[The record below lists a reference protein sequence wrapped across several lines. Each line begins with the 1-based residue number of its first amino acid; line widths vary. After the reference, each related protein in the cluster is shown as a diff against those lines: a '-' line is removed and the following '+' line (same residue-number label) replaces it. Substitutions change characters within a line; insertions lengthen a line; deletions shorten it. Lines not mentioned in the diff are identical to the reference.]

1 MKILFVS
8 HSSVLKYHQQKL
20 EILAE
25 KFGHDITLITPP
37 YWNEGGSS
45 IKVYTG
51 NGKIKYEIGKTV
63 IFKKRLLHFYMNASD
78 IVKKIN
84 PDIVHI
90 EEEPFAPVC
99 WQFMRAAKKMH
110 KKAVFF
116 TWENIERRHNPVYTY
131 FDNYCIKKADAAI
144 AGNEDGKQILL
155 KKGFKGSLEVIPQY
169 GINLEDFPLTAK
181 KNDDKVSNLVYIGRL
196 TPEKGLSTLV
206 ESLKDISGI
215 KLHIAGSGSALFTE
229 ILCKQVESLGIK
241 DKVILYPF
249 IDREKIPEF
258 LSKMDILILP
268 SLSTPAWKE
277 QFGRVLIE
285 AFAAK
290 VAVIGSD
297 SGEIPHII
305 ADAGLVFREGD
316 AHDLASKILLLIK
329 NPEFYASYLENGY
342 KRVADNYTN
351 DVISGQIDSLYKKI
365 TG

>member
-20 EILAE
+20 EILAS
-25 KFGHDITLITPP
+25 KFNHDITLVTPP
-37 YWNEGGSS
+37 FWYEGGAK
-45 IKVYTG
+45 IPVYTG
-51 NGKIKYEIGKTV
+51 TSKIKYETGKAVT
-63 IFKKRLLHFYMNASD
+63 FKKRMLHFYMNAAA
-78 IVKKIN
+78 ITKKAN

-90 EEEPFAPVC
+90 EEEPFAPAC
-99 WQFMRAAKKMH
+99 WQFLRAAKKMH
-110 KKAVFF
+110 KKTVFF
-116 TWENIERRHNPVYTY
+116 TWENIERNHNPVYSY
-131 FDNYCIKKADAAI
+131 FDKYCITNADAAI
-144 AGNEDGKQILL
+144 SGNEDGKNILF

-169 GINLEDFPLTAK
+169 GINLEDFPLTEK
-181 KNDDKVSNLVYIGRL
+181 KNGNKVLNLVYIGRL

-206 ESLKDISGI
+206 ESLKDMPGI

-229 ILCKQVESLGIK
+229 NLCKQIESLGMK

-249 IDREKIPEF
+249 IDREKIPGF

-268 SLSTPAWKE
+268 SLTSPAWKE

-285 AFAAK
+285 AFAAQ

-297 SGEIPHII
+297 SGEIPHVI

-316 AHDLASKILLLIK
+316 SHDLASKILLLIK
-329 NPEFYASYLENGY
+329 NPELYASYLKKGY

-351 DVISGQIDSLYKKI
+351 DVIAGQIDSLYRKLS
-365 TG
+365 G